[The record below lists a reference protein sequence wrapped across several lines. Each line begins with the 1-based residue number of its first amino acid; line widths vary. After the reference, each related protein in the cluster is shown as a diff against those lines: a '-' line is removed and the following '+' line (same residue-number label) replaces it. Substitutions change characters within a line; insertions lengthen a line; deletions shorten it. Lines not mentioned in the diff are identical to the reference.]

1 MKYEQSQLKR
11 GRDFSLYKR
20 AIDKLLLKKGK
31 KPNRRTLNVRIMI
44 TVFCFVDTDK
54 AISFAGLSIQALFKT
69 CM

>member
-31 KPNRRTLNVRIMI
+31 KPNRRTLKERIRIMA
-44 TVFCFVDTDK
+44 FCFVDTDK
-54 AISFAGLSIQALFKT
+54 IISFAGLSIQALFKT